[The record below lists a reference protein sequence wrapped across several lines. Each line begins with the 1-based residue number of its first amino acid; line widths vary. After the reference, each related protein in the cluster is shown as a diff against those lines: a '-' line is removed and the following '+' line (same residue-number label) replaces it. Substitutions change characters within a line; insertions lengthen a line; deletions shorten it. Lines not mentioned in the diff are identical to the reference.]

1 MTVSTPLA
9 ASAAATPASPPAAR
23 TDRYGLI
30 AALLSPDALLIV
42 GLAAIGLLLRLPHL
56 WTIPRFTDET
66 REVLRAIELLNGGL
80 STADRLVNV
89 DAYIGGLYLWL
100 LAGIFWLTGVS
111 ALTPRLVMAVA
122 GALAVGCTYLLARD
136 LGGRLAGLL
145 AAALLAT
152 SGGQIL
158 SNGHIAWSHCLTP
171 TLTTLA
177 TWMLQRAVRL
187 DCRGSW
193 LGSGFAFGLALQTH
207 PATLVLLPGAAAYVL
222 WWGRR
227 WLRTPWPYLGLLLFV
242 LAYANVLIF
251 NVMTA
256 GGTLREAATV
266 RDRYDQGIVV
276 DFLIYLGNHLPHG
289 LMLLRYLAGAVD
301 ARSSAIAYLLDPT
314 LWLYGGLSVAGL
326 IYCARRG
333 APLLLLMTLSSILIM
348 PFFNQRKYVPISDGR
363 YLMPLLPLA
372 YAGIGAL
379 LAAGWQ
385 QIADRRPNWRL
396 AFAIGAV
403 LLVLYPLAPLT
414 RYVGQEVAAGR
425 TNEPLLRAVDAVS
438 AARRPDEVVLLDR
451 DLADVKLE
459 GGGTAFRSL
468 RFLLAGVGID
478 DRSVDS
484 VSDYA
489 GKMSPGSS
497 ALLIADARRFA
508 ALVQELERLRGI
520 GVRSSAIAQ
529 PAGAHEYGA
538 YRLERT
544 GSAGWPPALDSPVGG
559 RPYPQ
564 PLPRA
569 RGRGAGDSVPPSPTH
584 GAVGIE
590 GPHGRSARGWG
601 LGASSASFGRG
612 GLSVY
617 AALPTGPMT
626 DSARSHTD
634 GGEPIVAA
642 GDSADVRQAGAK
654 PGVPVETFATSLVNP
669 RGLAF
674 RQDGSLFVA
683 LAGNGG
689 PDSVD
694 VGREKPQRYGK
705 SGLLLRIT
713 PTGDKFLMAR
723 DLPSIVTAVN
733 EECGPSAVAF
743 VDERAY
749 LLLASGGWE
758 IGDPAYHSGV
768 YELQPNGGLK
778 LVWDMTAHVLENP
791 AKARREDPRA
801 DVPGGMAYGMTALD
815 GKLYVTDANQ
825 EQVFEVDPTNGQ
837 ARQVV
842 EYPRSNRAL
851 TGITAGPDGAL
862 YVAEWASNKITR
874 ITLDGKVGDAAT
886 KLRTPVGVTFGPD
899 GAMYVVEFTGRVL
912 RAAPVG
918 EEQRDVLAEGLRAPT
933 AIAFG
938 PDGNLYVSVHGQNA
952 GQGEGQIVRLR
963 LAPPD
968 PALERARWAN
978 GAAWGGG
985 LLVFLAL
992 LGIGWYFRQRRPIS

>member
-1 MTVSTPLA
+1 MSLSTPRA
-9 ASAAATPASPPAAR
+9 APAAATTTSPPAAR
-23 TDRYGLI
+23 LDRVGLVGI
-30 AALLSPDALLIV
+30 LSSRDVALLAGLVAV
-42 GLAAIGLLLRLPHL
+42 GFLLRLPHL

-80 STADRLVNV
+80 SAADRLVNV

-100 LAGIFWLTGVS
+100 LAAIFWLTGVS
-111 ALTPRLVMAVA
+111 ALTPRLVMTAA
-122 GALAVGCTYLLARD
+122 GAIAVGCTYLLARD

-158 SNGHIAWSHCLTP
+158 SNAHIAWSHCLTP

-177 TWMLQRAVRL
+177 AWMLQRAVRL

-193 LGSGFAFGLALQTH
+193 LGSGLTFGLALQTH

-227 WLRTPWPYLGLLLFV
+227 WLRTPWPYLAFGLFV

-251 NVMTA
+251 NLMTA
-256 GGTLREAATV
+256 GGSLREAVTV

-276 DFLIYLGNHLPHG
+276 DVLIYLGNHLPHG

-301 ARSSAIAYLLDPT
+301 ARGGAAAYLLDPT
-314 LWLYGGLSVAGL
+314 LWLYGGLSLAGL

-333 APLLLLMTLSSILIM
+333 APLLLLMTLSSIVIM
-348 PFFNQRKYVPISDGR
+348 PYFNQRKYVPISDGR

-372 YAGIGAL
+372 YAGIGTL
-379 LAAGWQ
+379 LATGWRH
-385 QIADRRPNWRL
+385 IAERRPAWRL
-396 AFAIGAV
+396 AFAVGV
-403 LLVLYPLAPLT
+403 LLLVLYPLAPLT
-414 RYVGQEVAAGR
+414 RYFGQEAGAGR

-438 AARRPDEVVLLDR
+438 TARRPDEAVLLDR

-468 RFLLAGVGID
+468 RFLLTGVGID

-508 ALVQELERLRGI
+508 DLGAELERLRGI
-520 GVRSSAIAQ
+520 GLRTSAVFR
-529 PAGAHEYGA
+529 PGAANEYGA

-544 GSAGWPPALDSPVGG
+544 A
-559 RPYPQ
+559 
-564 PLPRA
+564 
-569 RGRGAGDSVPPSPTH
+569 GAGRAPDSDGAATVP
-584 GAVGIE
+584 
-590 GPHGRSARGWG
+590 
-601 LGASSASFGRG
+601 SSASFGRG
-612 GLSVY
+612 GLAVY
-617 AALPTGPMT
+617 AALAGAATP
-626 DSARSHTD
+626 DRARSHTD
-634 GGEPIVAA
+634 DGDGIVAA
-642 GDSADVRQAGAK
+642 SDPGETRQAAPK
-654 PGVPVETFATSLVNP
+654 TGVPIEVFTTSLVNP

-689 PDSVD
+689 PSQVD
-694 VGREKPQRYGK
+694 VGREKPHRYGR
-705 SGLLLRIT
+705 SGQLIRIS

-743 VDERAY
+743 VDDRAY

-758 IGDPAYHSGV
+758 IGDPAFHSGV
-768 YELQPNGGLK
+768 FELQPNGGLK
-778 LVWDMTAHVLENP
+778 QVWDMTAYVLEHP

-801 DVPGGMAYGMTALD
+801 DVPAGMAYGMTALD

-825 EQVFEVDPTNGQ
+825 EQVFEVDPTNGS

-842 EYPRSNRAL
+842 EYPKSNRAL

-874 ITLDGKVGDAAT
+874 ITLDGMIGDAAT
-886 KLRTPVGVTFGPD
+886 RLRTPVGVTFGPD

-912 RAAPVG
+912 RSAPVG
-918 EEQRDVLAEGLRAPT
+918 EEQRDILAEGLRAPT
-933 AIAFG
+933 AITFG
-938 PDGNLYVSVHGQNA
+938 PDGNLYVSVHGQNG

-963 LAPPD
+963 LVPPD
-968 PALERARWAN
+968 PALERARLAN
-978 GAAWGGG
+978 AAAWGGG
-985 LLVFLAL
+985 LLVFVAL
-992 LGIGWYFRQRRPIS
+992 LGVGWYFRQRRPGASTPAS

>member
-1 MTVSTPLA
+1 MSLTSPLA
-9 ASAAATPASPPAAR
+9 APAATSQLAPPVHRINLVGVLLSRDIALLV
-23 TDRYGLI
+23 GLI
-30 AALLSPDALLIV
+30 AV
-42 GLAAIGLLLRLPHL
+42 GFVLRLPYL

-89 DAYIGGLYLWL
+89 DAYIGGFYLWL
-100 LAGIFWLTGVS
+100 LAGVFWVTGVS

-145 AAALLAT
+145 AAGLLAT

-177 TWMLQRAVRL
+177 AWMLQRAVRL

-193 LGSGFAFGLALQTH
+193 LGSGFVFGLALQTH

-227 WLRTPWPYLGLLLFV
+227 WLRTPWPYLALVLFV
-242 LAYANVLIF
+242 LAFANVLVF

-276 DFLIYLGNHLPHG
+276 DVLVYLGNHLPHG

-301 ARSSAIAYLLDPT
+301 TRAGAVGYLLDPT
-314 LWLYGGLSVAGL
+314 LWLYGGLSLAGL

-333 APLLLLMTLSSILIM
+333 APLLLLMILSSLLIM
-348 PFFNQRKYVPISDGR
+348 PYFNQRKYVPISDGR

-372 YAGIGAL
+372 YAGIGTL

-385 QIADRRPNWRL
+385 RMSGRSPGWHV
-396 AFAIGAV
+396 AFVAGAL
-403 LLVLYPLAPLT
+403 LLVLYPLAPLS
-414 RYVGQEVAAGR
+414 RYFGQEIAAGR
-425 TNEPLLRAVDAVS
+425 TNEPLLRAADAVS
-438 AARRPDEVVLLDR
+438 VARRPDEPVLLDR
-451 DLADVKLE
+451 DLAEVKLE
-459 GGGTAFRSL
+459 GGGTAFRSM

-478 DRSVDS
+478 DRSIDS
-484 VSDYA
+484 VSDYTDT
-489 GKMSPGSS
+489 MSPGSS
-497 ALLIADARRFA
+497 ALLVTDAQHFA
-508 ALVQELERLRGI
+508 VLAPELERLRGI
-520 GVRSSAIAQ
+520 GVQANVIVRPLASD
-529 PAGAHEYGA
+529 EYGA
-538 YRLERT
+538 YRLERPAGAAQVPAPNPSSTWEGLKGEGAASDAPT
-544 GSAGWPPALDSPVGG
+544 GLPLS
-559 RPYPQ
+559 
-564 PLPRA
+564 LPRE
-569 RGRGAGDSVPPSPTH
+569 RGAG
-584 GAVGIE
+584 GE
-590 GPHGRSARGWG
+590 GPPT
-601 LGASSASFGRG
+601 SASLGHR
-612 GLSVY
+612 GLSTY
-617 AALPTGPMT
+617 
-626 DSARSHTD
+626 SHIGD
-634 GGEPIVAA
+634 GEHVVAA
-642 GDSADVRQAGAK
+642 DDSTEVRQANRK
-654 PGVPVETFATSLVNP
+654 PKVPVEIFAASLVNP

-689 PDSVD
+689 PDEVD
-694 VGREKPQRYGK
+694 VGREKPHRYGRTG
-705 SGLLLRIT
+705 SLIRIT

-743 VDERAY
+743 IDDRAY

-758 IGDPAYHSGV
+758 IGDPAFHSGV
-768 YELQPNGGLK
+768 FELQPGGSLK
-778 LVWDMTAHVLENP
+778 PIWDMTAHVLANP
-791 AKARREDPRA
+791 GMARREDPRA
-801 DVPGGMAYGMTALD
+801 DVPGGMAYGMAALD

-825 EQVFEVDPTNGQ
+825 EQVFEVNPASGS

-842 EYPRSNRAL
+842 EYPKSNRAL
-851 TGITAGPDGAL
+851 TGVAAGPDGAL

-874 ITLDGKVGDAAT
+874 ITLDGKITDAAT
-886 KLRTPVGVTFGPD
+886 KLRTPIGVTFGPD
-899 GAMYVVEFTGRVL
+899 GAMYVLEFTGRVL
-912 RAAPVG
+912 KAAPVG
-918 EEQRDVLAEGLRAPT
+918 EEQKDILVEDLRAPT
-933 AIAFG
+933 AITFG
-938 PDGNLYVSVHGQNA
+938 PDGNLYVSVLGQNS

-963 LAPPD
+963 LAPPP
-968 PALERARWAN
+968 PAQERARWAN
-978 GAAWGGG
+978 AAAWAGG
-985 LLVFLAL
+985 LVVFVGL
-992 LGIGWYFRQRRPIS
+992 LSVGWYFRQRSPGTGSPNP

>member
-177 TWMLQRAVRL
+177 AWMLQRAVRL

-193 LGSGFAFGLALQTH
+193 LGSGFTFGLALQTH
-207 PATLVLLPGAAAYVL
+207 PATLVLLPGASAYVL

-227 WLRTPWPYLGLLLFV
+227 WMRTPWPYLALLLFV

-251 NVMTA
+251 DVMTA

-276 DFLIYLGNHLPHG
+276 DFLIYLGNHQPHG

-301 ARSSAIAYLLDPT
+301 ARSNAVAYLLDPT
-314 LWLYGGLSVAGL
+314 LWLYGGLSAAGL

-348 PFFNQRKYVPISDGR
+348 PYFNQRKYVPISDGR

-385 QIADRRPNWRL
+385 QITDRRPSWRL

-414 RYVGQEVAAGR
+414 RYFGQEVAAGR

-438 AARRPDEVVLLDR
+438 AARRPDEAVLLDR

-508 ALVQELERLRGI
+508 ALVQELDRLRGI
-520 GVRSSAIAQ
+520 GVRSNTIVQ
-529 PAGAHEYGA
+529 PAGADEYGA
-538 YRLERT
+538 YRLERQS
-544 GSAGWPPALDSPVGG
+544 GSA
-559 RPYPQ
+559 R
-564 PLPRA
+564 LPGSA
-569 RGRGAGDSVPPSPTH
+569 EPDSVP
-584 GAVGIE
+584 
-590 GPHGRSARGWG
+590 
-601 LGASSASFGRG
+601 SSAAFGRG

-674 RQDGSLFVA
+674 RQDGNLFVA

-918 EEQRDVLAEGLRAPT
+918 EEQRDILAEGLRAPT

-938 PDGNLYVSVHGQNA
+938 PDGNLYVSVYGQNA

-992 LGIGWYFRQRRPIS
+992 LGIGWYFRQRRPNS